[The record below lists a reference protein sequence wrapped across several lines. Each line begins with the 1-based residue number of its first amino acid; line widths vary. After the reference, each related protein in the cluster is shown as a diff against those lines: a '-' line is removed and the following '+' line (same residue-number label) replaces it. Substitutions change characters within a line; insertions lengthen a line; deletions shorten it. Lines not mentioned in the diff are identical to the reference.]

1 MARLGF
7 TPIGHM
13 RVGISPTQTP
23 KTILR
28 NHKTPALLTGPE
40 GGISGVNLV
49 FHRTYGRGMV
59 LTSMPCL
66 GFNSICRVRAGLCPT
81 PFNNSRPVYGLSY
94 TNPDRGLETKTPIS
108 KSKNVDLSSV
118 RLPECSLWPLPS
130 YTNLSA
136 PHHSPLPALSIR
148 TRAAPYTPI
157 GVPEYAQLVR
167 GPPGNR
173 RAPLNDQP
181 THGPYQ
187 HRHLASAEG
196 VPLASWGAAAALRRR

>member
-59 LTSMPCL
+59 LTAMPCP
-66 GFNSICRVRAGLCPT
+66 GFNPKGRVRAGVCPNAS
-81 PFNNSRPVYGLSY
+81 PLFLKLGAPYS
-94 TNPDRGLETKTPIS
+94 TNPVKDQSEH
-108 KSKNVDLSSV
+108 V
-118 RLPECSLWPLPS
+118 R
-130 YTNLSA
+130 
-136 PHHSPLPALSIR
+136 
-148 TRAAPYTPI
+148 
-157 GVPEYAQLVR
+157 
-167 GPPGNR
+167 
-173 RAPLNDQP
+173 
-181 THGPYQ
+181 
-187 HRHLASAEG
+187 
-196 VPLASWGAAAALRRR
+196 

>member
-1 MARLGF
+1 VGPKNPIYMLKRVLGGAGTHGAGEPLSYLSAHYFGRRQGTSDANLVFHRIYGCGEVLKYMARLGF

-66 GFNSICRVRAGLCPT
+66 GFNSIGRVRAGLCP
-81 PFNNSRPVYGLSY
+81 N
-94 TNPDRGLETKTPIS
+94 
-108 KSKNVDLSSV
+108 
-118 RLPECSLWPLPS
+118 
-130 YTNLSA
+130 A
-136 PHHSPLPALSIR
+136 SPLF
-148 TRAAPYTPI
+148 
-157 GVPEYAQLVR
+157 
-167 GPPGNR
+167 
-173 RAPLNDQP
+173 
-181 THGPYQ
+181 
-187 HRHLASAEG
+187 
-196 VPLASWGAAAALRRR
+196 